1 MNYDFAIF
9 FVLFGFLSYICSL
22 HTEKGMR
29 MKKRQETKTK
39 LQRQQNYKKMKMSKL
54 WIFHFE
60 SYANSVLELTVI
72 LCDEMG
78 QEQ

>member
-1 MNYDFAIF
+1 
-9 FVLFGFLSYICSL
+9 
-22 HTEKGMR
+22 